1 MRKNW
6 LGRAEANAVRHGT
19 RGVFA
24 VAGRRFRARPIVPDS
39 AFQDQGEPYPG
50 HWRHAPQPWPQ
61 AARPRAAQM
70 LAAFEELPATWR
82 RVLLR
87 HDGRTRAPAERAGL
101 DDTVAGELGLTVDQ
115 ERDILTQ
122 ARAALRDRLARGP
135 ESGTR

>member
-6 LGRAEANAVRHGT
+6 LGRAEANAVRRGT

-24 VAGRRFRARPIVPDS
+24 VAGRWFRARPIVPDS

-50 HWRHAPQPWPQ
+50 HWRHAPQPWQQ
-61 AARPRAAQM
+61 AARPGAKQV
-70 LAAFEELPATWR
+70 LAAFEELPVTWR

-87 HDGRTRAPAERAGL
+87 HDGRRPAPAERAGL

-115 ERDILTQ
+115 ERDLLTQ
-122 ARAALRDRLARGP
+122 ARAALRDRLALGP
-135 ESGTR
+135 ERGTP